1 MSEVRPYF
9 KQVSQR
15 EFQEFIDLIP
25 LLTGNSKY
33 EGQANR
39 AGRYQKTFLFHV
51 REVVG
56 TRMIPD
62 QYPSAIIAFTPG
74 TGNRYFIAS

>member
-9 KQVSQR
+9 KRVSHS
-15 EFQEFIDLIP
+15 EFRTFCDQIP
-25 LLTGNSKY
+25 VLTGNSRY
-33 EGQANR
+33 EGRGNR
-39 AGRYQKTFLFHV
+39 AGRYHKTFLFHV

-62 QYPSAIIAFTPG
+62 TYPSAIIAFTPG